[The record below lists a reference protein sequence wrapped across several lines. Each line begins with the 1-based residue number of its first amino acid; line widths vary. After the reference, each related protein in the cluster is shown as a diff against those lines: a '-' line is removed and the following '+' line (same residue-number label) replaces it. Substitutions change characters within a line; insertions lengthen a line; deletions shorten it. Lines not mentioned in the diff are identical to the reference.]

1 MKANPAC
8 LLHRILKFPQKSGMP
23 SSNVC
28 WGLTRTMVEM
38 VCRQF
43 LLSPALLGR
52 GSGRFLC
59 RWFAVSLGLL
69 AILGLAAS
77 LWASAAIVEVSAV
90 AALAGLLVLTITILV
105 LLVFPIAVPHRSG
118 TGWTATP
125 AVGVEGHTLNICL
138 KMAHNFRT

>member
-1 MKANPAC
+1 
-8 LLHRILKFPQKSGMP
+8 
-23 SSNVC
+23 
-28 WGLTRTMVEM
+28 M

-59 RWFAVSLGLL
+59 RWFAVGLGLF

-90 AALAGLLVLTITILV
+90 AALAGLLVLAVTTLV
-105 LLVFPIAVPHRSG
+105 LLVFPLAIPYRSG
-118 TGWTATP
+118 TGWTTTS
-125 AVGVEGHTLNICL
+125 AVGWDTHFNT
-138 KMAHNFRT
+138 